1 MALKN
6 SSRMHFRQYC
16 PVQLR
21 HIDLRGPADASGSVQ
36 ISQATISGG
45 GGGSLVVCVIGGV
58 VRSIEAGTG
67 SAGGWWRG
75 KN

>member
-6 SSRMHFRQYC
+6 SSRMHFWQYC
-16 PVQLR
+16 PTQLR
-21 HIDLRGPADASGSVQ
+21 HIDFKGLADVSGSVQ

-45 GGGSLVVCVIGGV
+45 GGGSLVVCVVGGV
-58 VRSIEAGTG
+58 MRSIEVGIG